1 MLKVREAAKL
11 LEVSE
16 KFIRCGLQ
24 QASLPSGSAVKVG
37 KDRYTYHIVADKVY
51 EYLGRDKR
59 GS

>member
-1 MLKVREAAKL
+1 MLKVTEAAKL
-11 LEVSE
+11 LGVSE
-16 KFIRCGLQ
+16 QFIRCGLQ
-24 QASLPSGSAVKVG
+24 QGSLPFGAAVKVG